1 MVWVILVK
9 LRLVK
14 VKAKVLLK
22 ILKENLN
29 SGLKKKK
36 KVC

>member
-22 ILKENLN
+22 FLKENLN